1 MKNKE
6 YRIEILGCP
15 LDNLT
20 IDETLRIIDE
30 MIASGKPHQ
39 HVVVNV
45 AKLLQIRS
53 DPELKRIVSS
63 CDIINVDGMPIIWA
77 SRLFRKRLKE
87 RVAGIDLMQKLIA
100 EATKKGYK
108 LYFLGAEED
117 VVRNVVEK
125 YKKVHPDIQIVGYR
139 NGYWNVDEEREVV
152 NAIRDSKPDILF
164 VAISSPKKEIF
175 LEKYLDEIGVPFVM
189 GVGGSYD
196 IIAGKI
202 KRAPLWAQKSGFEW
216 LFRLVQ
222 EPRRMWKRYLIGNT
236 IFVCVV
242 VKELM
247 KCLVKNFKNS

>member
-100 EATKKGYK
+100 EAMKKGYK